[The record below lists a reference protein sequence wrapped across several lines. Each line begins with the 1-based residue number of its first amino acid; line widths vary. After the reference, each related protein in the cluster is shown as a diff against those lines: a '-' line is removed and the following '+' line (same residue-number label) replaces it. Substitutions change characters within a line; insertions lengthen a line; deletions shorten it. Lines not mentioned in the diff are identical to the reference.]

1 MENTTKETTY
11 TEARREAY
19 LRNKDK
25 ISEREK
31 IDKRWVEYY
40 EKNKEKIAERRKAKR
55 KELKEKGEYKR
66 KSRAVPIDESKI
78 KRYDEIIAELADLKK
93 EVSRKRRQE
102 TLAKKKIEDNPGDGL
117 KPGVL

>member
-1 MENTTKETTY
+1 MTTPTETSY
-11 TEARREAY
+11 TEARRAAY

-25 ISEREK
+25 IAEREK
-31 IDKRWVEYY
+31 TGKRWVEYY
-40 EKNKEKIAERRKAKR
+40 ENNKEKIAERRKAKR
-55 KELKEKGEYKR
+55 NELKEKGIYKR

-78 KRYDEIIAELADLKK
+78 KRYEEIIAELEDLKK

-117 KPGVL
+117 KPGDL